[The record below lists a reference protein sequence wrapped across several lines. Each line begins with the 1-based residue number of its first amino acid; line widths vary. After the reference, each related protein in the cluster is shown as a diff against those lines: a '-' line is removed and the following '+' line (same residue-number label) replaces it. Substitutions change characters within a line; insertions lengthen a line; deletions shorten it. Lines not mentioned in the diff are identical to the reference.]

1 MIHSNLPYPVTHFS
15 VYLHNQL
22 NKNRKDFYKDF
33 FFNLKSEAIER
44 ERKTMNEVF
53 YLSAYSPNGLTAKA
67 VEVWQLALTLVPIRQ
82 HNALH

>member
-33 FFNLKSEAIER
+33 FFLSEKRSYREGKKDNERGLLSVGLLPKWTNSKSCRGVA
-44 ERKTMNEVF
+44 TGTHTGAHM
-53 YLSAYSPNGLTAKA
+53 AA
-67 VEVWQLALTLVPIRQ
+67 
-82 HNALH
+82 